1 MAAQLRSASVTSSWV
16 ALSSL
21 PCRNVSIS
29 NGTGANLYIRKAAE
43 TTSGHS
49 ITIPDGGSVGISVVG
64 NAAELEISAAAAGPV
79 TGVSYLCD

>member
-16 ALSSL
+16 ALPSL
-21 PCRNVSIS
+21 VCKNVSIS
-29 NGTGANLYIRKAAE
+29 NGTGAALYIRKAAE
-43 TTSGHS
+43 TTAGHS
-49 ITIPDGGSVGISVVG
+49 ITVPDGGSVGISVVS

>member
-21 PCRNVSIS
+21 SCRNVSIS
-29 NGTGANLYIRKAAE
+29 NGTGAALYIRKAAE

-49 ITIPDGGSVGISVVG
+49 ITIPDGGSVGISVVS
-64 NAAELEISAAAAGPV
+64 NAAELEISAAAAGP
-79 TGVSYLCD
+79 TSGVSYIAD